1 MKIVICLESPS
12 TLAKSNINNY
22 NTIPRKP
29 IIIKPNNL
37 DSDISGSVN
46 EGSGSVITSIG
57 KVASGIHLKPEVSSK
72 TEKVIKQVSS
82 LHLPRIN
89 INLRVFTLNLYIYS
103 IRLSY

>member
-1 MKIVICLESPS
+1 MKIVCLESPS
-12 TLAKSNINNY
+12 TLAKSNINKNSIY

-46 EGSGSVITSIG
+46 EGSGSVITSID

-72 TEKVIKQVSS
+72 TEKVIKQVSLHS
-82 LHLPRIN
+82 LPNLL
-89 INLRVFTLNLYIYS
+89 INLRVYLKSIYIFY
-103 IRLSY
+103 

>member
-1 MKIVICLESPS
+1 MKIVVFLESPS
-12 TLAKSNINNY
+12 TLAKSNINKNY

-89 INLRVFTLNLYIYS
+89 INLRVFTLNLYIFY
-103 IRLSY
+103 